1 MTTLSTQLEID
12 PSIIK
17 SNISFL
23 KNKIKKS
30 SNLMAIIKSD
40 AYGHILSNIVS
51 DIDDQV
57 DGYGVVRFE
66 EAMEIRKISNKKILL
81 MQGVYSQE
89 DFINSRKNNFDLV
102 IHNHHQFNIVKE
114 NNSYENLWFKV
125 NTGMNRLGFEI
136 KDFLDIYEKY
146 LSDKN
151 FTLMSHLAA
160 SNIPNDPSNNEQFE
174 RFDTLASKLHLG
186 VSKSIANTGC
196 ILNFPEKSFDWVR
209 AGIGIFGGY
218 IGNNDLKTAMTLKSP
233 IVNIRN
239 IKKGEKVG
247 YDGRAV
253 ALKEMKIATVY
264 MGYAD
269 GLPNHIKDGT
279 IVKVN
284 EKNAEI
290 FGKVSMDVTTIDI
303 TNIDQCEIGDW
314 CEFFSPNHSIN
325 NITSSNNLISYDM
338 MIRIKSRVK
347 RIYKYL
353 D

>member
-1 MTTLSTQLEID
+1 
-12 PSIIK
+12 
-17 SNISFL
+17 
-23 KNKIKKS
+23 
-30 SNLMAIIKSD
+30 
-40 AYGHILSNIVS
+40 
-51 DIDDQV
+51 
-57 DGYGVVRFE
+57 
-66 EAMEIRKISNKKILL
+66 
-81 MQGVYSQE
+81 
-89 DFINSRKNNFDLV
+89 
-102 IHNHHQFNIVKE
+102 
-114 NNSYENLWFKV
+114 
-125 NTGMNRLGFEI
+125 MNRLGFEI

-347 RIYKYL
+347 RIYKNL

>member
-12 PSIIK
+12 PSIVK
-17 SNISFL
+17 KNIEIL
-23 KNKIKKS
+23 KNKIKTS
-30 SNLMAIIKSD
+30 SKFMAIIKSD
-40 AYGHILSNIVS
+40 AYGHILPNIVQ

-66 EAMEIRKISNKKILL
+66 EAVELRRISNKKILL

-89 DFINSRKNNFDLV
+89 DFINSKKNNFDLV
-102 IHNHHQFNIVKE
+102 IHNEHQFDIAKD
-114 NNSYENLWFKV
+114 NNSYENLWFKI
-125 NTGMNRLGFEI
+125 NTGMNRLGFEE
-136 KDFLDIYEKY
+136 KDFLEIYDKY

-151 FTLMSHLAA
+151 FTLMSHLSA
-160 SNIPNDPSNNEQFE
+160 SNIPNDPSNKEQFH
-174 RFDTLASKLHLG
+174 RFDTLASKLHSN

-209 AGIGIFGGY
+209 VGIGIFGGY
-218 IGNNDLKTAMTLKSP
+218 IGNSDLKTAMTLKSP
-233 IVNIRN
+233 IVNIRY

-253 ALKEMKIATVY
+253 ALKDMKIATAY

-269 GLPNHIKDGT
+269 GLPHHIKDGT
-279 IVKVN
+279 IVKIN
-284 EKNAEI
+284 GQDAKI

-303 TNIDQCEIGDW
+303 SNINECEIGDW
-314 CEFFSPNHSIN
+314 CIFFSPNYSITK
-325 NITSSNNLISYDM
+325 ISTTNNLISYDM

-347 RIYKYL
+347 RIYKKL
-353 D
+353 N